1 MGDDVDVSLH
11 VDFLLY
17 RQTMPIARWLPSL
30 KKMNTRYIQNGSRI
44 HNDRWLNLDAA
55 GSFFLL
61 L

>member
-30 KKMNTRYIQNGSRI
+30 KKMNTSYIQNCSRI
-44 HNDRWLNLDAA
+44 NNDRRLNHEAA
-55 GSFFLL
+55 GSFLL
-61 L
+61 HP